1 MKVPYYPGCTL
12 KTKAKNFEISALSVA
27 KALNIELIE
36 VPRWNCCGAVSSLS
50 SDDLIRH
57 LAPIRNFIRVEEM
70 NKEGVVKDEYRII
83 TLCSMC
89 FNTLKMSNLR
99 MKKNREDLN
108 KINEVMYLE
117 KEDYKQDV
125 EIVHFLEILRDLKA
139 SEIQQ
144 RVKNP
149 LPDLKVSP
157 YYGCTLLRP
166 KEVGIDDP
174 EDPKIF
180 ENLLTNLGVTVI
192 NNPLKTRCC
201 GSYQVVSDK
210 DIVTSL
216 VYDILNNA
224 KKSGAELVVTS
235 CPLCAF
241 NLDRRQKEIV
251 EIYPNFEQIP
261 ILYFTQIM
269 AILFG
274 LNEVTYGF
282 EQNYVN
288 PHKLLVRKELVS
300 N

>member
-1 MKVPYYPGCTL
+1 
-12 KTKAKNFEISALSVA
+12 
-27 KALNIELIE
+27 
-36 VPRWNCCGAVSSLS
+36 
-50 SDDLIRH
+50 
-57 LAPIRNFIRVEEM
+57 M

-99 MKKNREDLN
+99 MKKNREDLS